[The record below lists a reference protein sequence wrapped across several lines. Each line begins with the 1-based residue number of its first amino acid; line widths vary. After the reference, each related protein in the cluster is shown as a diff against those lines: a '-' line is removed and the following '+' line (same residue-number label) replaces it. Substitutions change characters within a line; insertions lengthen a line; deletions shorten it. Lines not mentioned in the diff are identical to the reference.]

1 MPFTDAYGIWDDL
14 CLVLPVT
21 TQEQLLSKDTSN
33 RNLFRFRF
41 DTDWPRWHNENV
53 GYKSYLQ
60 CKLFYRDDGGGF
72 SYLQQQFKVYVKQE
86 PQLIEKKPL
95 LEFNDNPWTSRRLS
109 VKRTFWH
116 RLNWEGHSLDKPFQ
130 VSIDTFIDN

>member
-41 DTDWPRWHNENV
+41 DTDWLKWHNENV

-60 CKLFYRDDGGGF
+60 CKLVYRDDGGGF

-130 VSIDTFIDN
+130 VSIDTFINN